1 VTIINMPREQ
11 MKPLHTATSGSCCLT
26 NSCGP
31 KITGFFPQFCSL
43 FCSRGP
49 VRISLAYSDD
59 HKKWG
64 KGFGAF
70 GVFSSNFVIHSPSY
84 KDPCPCKVPRVT
96 FDDQSRYACSNTLP
110 CVFLFSK
117 QVNRGG
123 IGGSQEG
130 SSRQTYLQGLPE

>member
-1 VTIINMPREQ
+1 MTIKSGGKDWE
-11 MKPLHTATSGSCCLT
+11 HSGS
-26 NSCGP
+26 
-31 KITGFFPQFCSL
+31 
-43 FCSRGP
+43 SR
-49 VRISLAYSDD
+49 
-59 HKKWG
+59 
-64 KGFGAF
+64 
-70 GVFSSNFVIHSPSY
+70 SNFVIHSPSY

-130 SSRQTYLQGLPE
+130 SSMQTYVQGLPE